1 MFCSTQFNTA
11 EDGTL
16 VIPSEYLEV
25 VDHQEAL
32 TRCD

>member
-1 MFCSTQFNTA
+1 LLRIFWPVLASEA

-25 VDHQEAL
+25 VV
-32 TRCD
+32 TNG